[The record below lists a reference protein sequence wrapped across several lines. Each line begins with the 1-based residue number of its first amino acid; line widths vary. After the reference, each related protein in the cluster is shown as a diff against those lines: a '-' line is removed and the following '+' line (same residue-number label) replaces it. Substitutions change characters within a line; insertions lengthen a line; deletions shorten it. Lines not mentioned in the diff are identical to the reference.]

1 MSSTPEFEL
10 GDYLKPGERFTFE
23 PPKFHIEGLLPDRG
37 VCLVTGAPNVGKST
51 WILWLLFQLQGGIF
65 ERDDGAEG
73 WWGVNSL
80 FIALEGQD
88 QLKEAWYSFAN
99 ATPEHQLIEGIH
111 RHRNRVA
118 IATPTGFNIT
128 DIEHVEALKREVS
141 SADREMAEFFYN
153 GGKNHIV
160 VLDSLSGALRGQ
172 DENSAAVMSAA
183 AAGLQHLAGG
193 TWQDDDGE
201 VRGGDSKCLV
211 IVLHHPT
218 KNSNDPR
225 GSGALVAG
233 TDCALHISQQG
244 EVLTV
249 KNTRARGF
257 ARGAKRRY
265 TRRIEAWC
273 DLAKADSPDFSR
285 VEFDEIP
292 DAPAPTKAAPT
303 ATFAAPAAR
312 AAEPPPRAAEPAP
325 APKPPAHPA
334 ERLKGRAAACWA
346 ALELPPGGA
355 MGLEEAK
362 AFCTQHPAFA
372 DVPKDRVG
380 DRWKAVV
387 SALENKGL
395 VKNGAVVNPA
405 D

>member
-37 VCLVTGAPNVGKST
+37 VCLLTGPPGVGKST
-51 WILWLLFQLQGGIF
+51 WILWLLYVLRGYLF

-80 FIALEGQD
+80 YIALEGQD

-118 IATPTGFNIT
+118 IATPTGFDIT
-128 DIEHVEALKREVS
+128 NLEHVEALKREVS
-141 SADREMAEFFYN
+141 RADHEMAEFFYT
-153 GGKNHIV
+153 GGKNHII

-172 DENSAAVMSAA
+172 DENSSAVMSSA
-183 AAGLQHLAGG
+183 AAGLQHLARG
-193 TWQDDDGE
+193 TWKDDDGE
-201 VRGGDSKCLV
+201 EHGWDGEALV

-218 KNSNDPR
+218 KHSNDPR

-233 TDCALHISQQG
+233 VDCALHITQQR

-257 ARGAKRRY
+257 ARGATRRY
-265 TRRIEAWC
+265 TRRIESWC
-273 DLAKADSPDFSR
+273 DLVTQDSTEYTR
-285 VEFDEIP
+285 VEFD
-292 DAPAPTKAAPT
+292 DLTAPAPTASPVEAP
-303 ATFAAPAAR
+303 PR

-325 APKPPAHPA
+325 APKHPA
-334 ERLKGRAAACWA
+334 GRLKGRAAACWA
-346 ALELPPGGA
+346 ALEVPPGGA
-355 MGLEEAK
+355 RRLEEAR

-372 DVPKDRVG
+372 DVPPGRVAH
-380 DRWKAVV
+380 RWSDVV
-387 SALENKGL
+387 GALKTAGL
-395 VKNGAVVNPA
+395 VADGRVVNPTT
-405 D
+405 

>member
-1 MSSTPEFEL
+1 MSGTPEFEL

-23 PPKFHIEGLLPDRG
+23 PPDFHIEGLIPDRG
-37 VCLVTGAPNVGKST
+37 VCLATGSPNVGKST
-51 WILWLLFQLQGGIF
+51 FMLWLLFQLRGGIF

-73 WWGVNSL
+73 WRGVTAL
-80 FIALEGQD
+80 FVALEGQD

-99 ATPEHQLIEGIH
+99 ATPKHQLIEGIH
-111 RHRNRVA
+111 RSRNHVA
-118 IATPTGFNIT
+118 IATPTGFDIT
-128 DIEHVEALKREVS
+128 NLAHVEALKREVS

-153 GGKNHIV
+153 GGENYII

-201 VRGGDSKCLV
+201 VHGGDSKCLV

-233 TDCALHISQQG
+233 VDCALHITQQRD
-244 EVLTV
+244 VLTV

-257 ARGAKRRY
+257 ARGATRRY
-265 TRRIEAWC
+265 TRRIESWC
-273 DLAKADSPDFSR
+273 DLVTQDSTEYTR
-285 VEFDEIP
+285 VEFDDIT
-292 DAPAPTKAAPT
+292 DAPAPAPPT
-303 ATFAAPAAR
+303 GHAKAAPAAP
-312 AAEPPPRAAEPAP
+312 APPP

-334 ERLKGRAAACWA
+334 ARLKGRAAACWA
-346 ALELPPGGA
+346 ALELPPGGV
-355 MGLEEAK
+355 MGLAEAK
-362 AFCTQHPAFA
+362 VFCTQHPAFA
-372 DVPKDRVG
+372 EVPPGRVANRWGDVVG
-380 DRWKAVV
+380 AWRTA
-387 SALENKGL
+387 GL
-395 VKNGAVVNPA
+395 VDDTGMVSSPA
-405 D
+405 T

>member
-10 GDYLKPGERFTFE
+10 GDYLKPGERFYFE
-23 PPKFHIEGLLPDRG
+23 PPNFHIEGLLPDRG

-73 WWGVNSL
+73 WGGVNSL

-99 ATPEHQLIEGIH
+99 ATPKHQLIEGIH
-111 RHRNRVA
+111 RHRNHVA
-118 IATPTGFNIT
+118 IATPAGFNIAS
-128 DIEHVEALKREVS
+128 IEHVEALKREVS
-141 SADREMAEFFYN
+141 RADDEMAEVFYN
-153 GGKNHIV
+153 GGKNHII

-233 TDCALHISQQG
+233 TDCALHITQQR

-257 ARGAKRRY
+257 ARGATRRY
-265 TRRIEAWC
+265 TRRIESWC
-273 DLAKADSPDFSR
+273 DLVTQDSTEYTR
-285 VEFDEIP
+285 VEFDDIT
-292 DAPAPTKAAPT
+292 DAPATAPT
-303 ATFAAPAAR
+303 ASPVEA
-312 AAEPPPRAAEPAP
+312 PPRAAAPAP
-325 APKPPAHPA
+325 APKPPARPA
-334 ERLKGRAAACWA
+334 ERLKGRAAACWGVLGLA
-346 ALELPPGGA
+346 PGEAIALYD
-355 MGLEEAK
+355 AK
-362 AFCTQHPAFA
+362 ATCTTSPAFA
-372 DVPKDRVG
+372 AVAPGRVSNRWGDVVG
-380 DRWKAVV
+380 AWRTA
-387 SALENKGL
+387 GL
-395 VKNGAVVNPA
+395 VDDMGMVRNPA
-405 D
+405 T

>member
-1 MSSTPEFEL
+1 MNKS
-10 GDYLKPGERFTFE
+10 
-23 PPKFHIEGLLPDRG
+23 
-37 VCLVTGAPNVGKST
+37 CLVYK
-51 WILWLLFQLQGGIF
+51 
-65 ERDDGAEG
+65 
-73 WWGVNSL
+73 
-80 FIALEGQD
+80 
-88 QLKEAWYSFAN
+88 
-99 ATPEHQLIEGIH
+99 HQLIEGIH
-111 RHRNRVA
+111 RHRNHVA

-128 DIEHVEALKREVS
+128 SLEHVEALKREVS
-141 SADREMAEFFYN
+141 SADREMADFFYT
-153 GGKNHIV
+153 GGANHII
-160 VLDSLSGALRGQ
+160 VLDSLSAALRGR
-172 DENSAAVMSAA
+172 DENSSAVMSSA
-183 AAGLQHLAGG
+183 AAGLQHLARG
-193 TWQDDDGE
+193 TWKDDDGE
-201 VRGGDSKCLV
+201 EHGWDGEALV

-218 KNSNDPR
+218 KHSNDPR

-233 TDCALHISQQG
+233 VDCAVHITQQG
-244 EVLTV
+244 DVLTV

-257 ARGAKRRY
+257 SRGATRRY
-265 TRRIEAWC
+265 TRRIESWC
-273 DLAKADSPDFSR
+273 DLVERDSPDFTR

-355 MGLEEAK
+355 TGLEEAR

>member
-10 GDYLKPGERFTFE
+10 GDYLKPGERFYFK
-23 PPKFHIEGLLPDRG
+23 PPNFHIEGLLPDRG

-51 WILWLLFQLQGGIF
+51 LILWLLFQLRGGIF

-73 WWGVNSL
+73 WWGVNAL

-88 QLKEAWYSFAN
+88 QLKEAWYSFTQSIPA
-99 ATPEHQLIEGIH
+99 HQVLEGIH
-111 RHRNRVA
+111 RSRNHVA
-118 IATPTGFNIT
+118 IATPTGFDTTNLG
-128 DIEHVEALKREVS
+128 HVEALKREVS
-141 SADREMAEFFYN
+141 RADSEMAEFYYG
-153 GGKNHIV
+153 GGKNHII

-193 TWQDDDGE
+193 TWHDDDGD
-201 VRGGDSKCLV
+201 VHGWDSKCLV

-218 KNSNDPR
+218 KNGNDPR
-225 GSGALVAG
+225 GSGALIAG
-233 TDCALHISQQG
+233 VDCALHITQQR

-257 ARGAKRRY
+257 ARGATRRY
-265 TRRIEAWC
+265 TRRLESWC
-273 DLAKADSPDFSR
+273 DLVTQDSTEYTR
-285 VEFDEIP
+285 VEFDDIT
-292 DAPAPTKAAPT
+292 DAPAPV
-303 ATFAAPAAR
+303 PAAR
-312 AAEPPPRAAEPAP
+312 AAESPPKAAPAAP
-325 APKPPAHPA
+325 APPPAMKPPAHPA

-346 ALELPPGGA
+346 VLALPPGEA
-355 MGLEEAK
+355 IDVAQAK
-362 AFCTQHPAFA
+362 ATCTASPAFA
-372 DVPKDRVG
+372 DVPKDRAG

-395 VKNGAVVNPA
+395 VKNGAVVNPTT

>member
-23 PPKFHIEGLLPDRG
+23 PPNFNIEGLLPDRG

-80 FIALEGQD
+80 YIALEGQD

-111 RHRNRVA
+111 RHRNHVA
-118 IATPTGFNIT
+118 IATPDGFTIT
-128 DIEHVEALKREVS
+128 NLEHVEALKREVS
-141 SADREMAEFFYN
+141 RADHEMAEFFYA
-153 GGKNHIV
+153 GGKNHII
-160 VLDSLSGALRGQ
+160 VLDSLSGALRGA

-193 TWQDDDGE
+193 TWRDDDGG
-201 VRGGDSKCLV
+201 VHGWDSKCLV

-225 GSGALVAG
+225 GSGVLVAG
-233 TDCALHISQQG
+233 VDCALHVAQQG
-244 EVLTV
+244 DVLTV

-265 TRRIEAWC
+265 TRRIESWC
-273 DLAKADSPDFSR
+273 DLVTQDSTEYTR
-285 VEFDEIP
+285 VEFDAIA
-292 DAPAPTKAAPT
+292 DAPAPV
-303 ATFAAPAAR
+303 PAAR
-312 AAEPPPRAAEPAP
+312 PAEPPPRAAEPAP

-380 DRWKAVV
+380 DRWKAVM

>member
-1 MSSTPEFEL
+1 MSGTPEFEL

-37 VCLVTGAPNVGKST
+37 VCLLTGAANIGKST
-51 WILWLLFQLQGGIF
+51 WLLWLLFQLQGGIF

-141 SADREMAEFFYN
+141 RADREMADFFYN
-153 GGKNHIV
+153 GGENYII

-193 TWQDDDGE
+193 TWQDDEGE

-233 TDCALHISQQG
+233 VDCALHITQQR

-257 ARGAKRRY
+257 ARGATRRY
-265 TRRIEAWC
+265 TRRIESWC
-273 DLAKADSPDFSR
+273 DLVTQDSTEYTR
-285 VEFDEIP
+285 VEFDDITEAP
-292 DAPAPTKAAPT
+292 APAPTASPVEA
-303 ATFAAPAAR
+303 
-312 AAEPPPRAAEPAP
+312 PPRAAEPAP
-325 APKPPAHPA
+325 APKPPTHPA

-346 ALELPPGGA
+346 ALEVTPGGA
-355 MGLEEAK
+355 MGLAEAR
-362 AFCTQHPAFA
+362 AFCTTSGAFG

>member
-1 MSSTPEFEL
+1 MSNQISIGAKLLP
-10 GDYLKPGERFTFE
+10 R
-23 PPKFHIEGLLPDRG
+23 GLLAR
-37 VCLVTGAPNVGKST
+37 
-51 WILWLLFQLQGGIF
+51 
-65 ERDDGAEG
+65 
-73 WWGVNSL
+73 
-80 FIALEGQD
+80 
-88 QLKEAWYSFAN
+88 
-99 ATPEHQLIEGIH
+99 
-111 RHRNRVA
+111 
-118 IATPTGFNIT
+118 
-128 DIEHVEALKREVS
+128 
-141 SADREMAEFFYN
+141 
-153 GGKNHIV
+153 
-160 VLDSLSGALRGQ
+160 
-172 DENSAAVMSAA
+172 
-183 AAGLQHLAGG
+183 G
-193 TWQDDDGE
+193 TWKDDDGE
-201 VRGGDSKCLV
+201 EHGWDSEALV

-233 TDCALHISQQG
+233 VDCALHITQQG
-244 EVLTV
+244 DVLTV

-265 TRRIEAWC
+265 TRRIESWC
-273 DLAKADSPDFSR
+273 DLVTQDSTEYTR
-285 VEFDEIP
+285 VEFD
-292 DAPAPTKAAPT
+292 DLTAPAPTASPVEA
-303 ATFAAPAAR
+303 
-312 AAEPPPRAAEPAP
+312 PPRAAEPPP

-372 DVPKDRVG
+372 AVPKDRVG
-380 DRWKAVV
+380 DRWKAVM

>member
-1 MSSTPEFEL
+1 MSGTPEFEL

-23 PPKFHIEGLLPDRG
+23 PPNFHIEGLLPDRG

-51 WILWLLFQLQGGIF
+51 WILWLLFQLQGDIF

-73 WWGVNSL
+73 WCGVDSL
-80 FIALEGQD
+80 FVAMEGHD

-111 RHRNRVA
+111 RHRNHVA
-118 IATPTGFNIT
+118 IATPAGFNIT
-128 DIEHVEALKREVS
+128 NLEHVEALKREVS

-153 GGKNHIV
+153 GGKNHII

-193 TWQDDDGE
+193 TWQDDEGE
-201 VRGGDSKCLV
+201 VHGGDSKCLV
-211 IVLHHPT
+211 IVLHHPA

-233 TDCALHISQQG
+233 TDCALHITQQR

-257 ARGAKRRY
+257 ARGATRRY
-265 TRRIEAWC
+265 TRRIESWC
-273 DLAKADSPDFSR
+273 DLVTQDSTEYTR
-285 VEFDEIP
+285 VEFDAIA
-292 DAPAPTKAAPT
+292 DAPAPV
-303 ATFAAPAAR
+303 PAAR
-312 AAEPPPRAAEPAP
+312 AAEPPSRAAEPAP

-334 ERLKGRAAACWA
+334 ARLKGRAAACWA
-346 ALELPPGGA
+346 ALELPPGGSIDVA
-355 MGLEEAK
+355 QAK
-362 AFCTQHPAFA
+362 ATCTTSQAFV
-372 DVPKDRVG
+372 DVAPGRVANRWG
-380 DRWKAVV
+380 DVV
-387 SALENKGL
+387 GAWRTAGL
-395 VKNGAVVNPA
+395 VDDTGMVRNPA
-405 D
+405 T

>member
-37 VCLVTGAPNVGKST
+37 VCLLTGPPGIGKTT
-51 WILWLLFQLQGGIF
+51 WVLWLLYVLRGYLF

-80 FIALEGQD
+80 YIALEGQD

-111 RHRNRVA
+111 RHRNHVA
-118 IATPTGFNIT
+118 IATPTGFDIAN
-128 DIEHVEALKREVS
+128 IEHVEALKREVS
-141 SADREMAEFFYN
+141 RADHEMAEVFYN
-153 GGKNHIV
+153 GGKNHII

-172 DENSAAVMSAA
+172 DENSSAVMSSA
-183 AAGLQHLAGG
+183 AAGLQHLARG
-193 TWQDDDGE
+193 TWKDDDGE
-201 VRGGDSKCLV
+201 EHGWDGEALV

-218 KNSNDPR
+218 KHSNDPR

-233 TDCALHISQQG
+233 VDCALHVSQQG
-244 EVLTV
+244 DVLTV

-257 ARGAKRRY
+257 AKGATRRY
-265 TRRIEAWC
+265 TRRIESWC
-273 DLAKADSPDFSR
+273 DLVTQDSTEYTR
-285 VEFDEIP
+285 VEFD
-292 DAPAPTKAAPT
+292 DLTAPAPTASPVEA
-303 ATFAAPAAR
+303 
-312 AAEPPPRAAEPAP
+312 PPRAAEPPP

-372 DVPKDRVG
+372 AVPKDRVG
-380 DRWKAVV
+380 DRWKAVM

>member
-37 VCLVTGAPNVGKST
+37 VCLLTGPPGIGKTT
-51 WILWLLFQLQGGIF
+51 WVLWLLYVLRGYLF

-80 FIALEGQD
+80 YIALEGQD

-118 IATPTGFNIT
+118 IATPTGFDIT
-128 DIEHVEALKREVS
+128 NLEHVGALKREVS
-141 SADREMAEFFYN
+141 SADREMADFFYT
-153 GGKNHIV
+153 GGANHII
-160 VLDSLSGALRGQ
+160 VLDSLSAALRGQ
-172 DENSAAVMSAA
+172 DENSSAVMSSA
-183 AAGLQHLAGG
+183 AAGLQHLARG
-193 TWQDDDGE
+193 TWKDDDGE
-201 VRGGDSKCLV
+201 EHGWDGEALV

-218 KNSNDPR
+218 KHSNDPR

-233 TDCALHISQQG
+233 VDCALHITQQG
-244 EVLTV
+244 DVLTV

-257 ARGAKRRY
+257 AKGATRRY
-265 TRRIEAWC
+265 TRRIESWC
-273 DLAKADSPDFSR
+273 DLVTQDSTEYTR
-285 VEFDEIP
+285 VEFD
-292 DAPAPTKAAPT
+292 DLTAPAPTASPVEA
-303 ATFAAPAAR
+303 
-312 AAEPPPRAAEPAP
+312 PPRAAEPPP

-372 DVPKDRVG
+372 AVPKDRVG

>member
-23 PPKFHIEGLLPDRG
+23 PPNFHIEGLLPDRG
-37 VCLVTGAPNVGKST
+37 VCLMSGPPNVGKST
-51 WILWLLFQLQGGIF
+51 WILWLLFQLRGGLF
-65 ERDDGAEG
+65 ERDDGAAG
-73 WWGVNSL
+73 WWGVNAL
-80 FIALEGQD
+80 FIAMEGQD

-111 RHRNRVA
+111 RHRNHVA
-118 IATPTGFNIT
+118 IATPTGFDIAN
-128 DIEHVEALKREVS
+128 IEHVEALKREVS
-141 SADREMAEFFYN
+141 RADHEMAEFFYT
-153 GGKNHIV
+153 GGENHII

-201 VRGGDSKCLV
+201 VHGWDSKCLV
-211 IVLHHPT
+211 IVLHHPA

-233 TDCALHISQQG
+233 VDCALHITQQG
-244 EVLTV
+244 DVLTV

-265 TRRIEAWC
+265 TRRIESWC
-273 DLAKADSPDFSR
+273 DLVTQDSTEYTR
-285 VEFDEIP
+285 VEFDAIN
-292 DAPAPTKAAPT
+292 DAPAPAPT
-303 ATFAAPAAR
+303 ASPVEA
-312 AAEPPPRAAEPAP
+312 PPRAAEPAP

-362 AFCTQHPAFA
+362 AFCTQHPAFG

>member
-37 VCLVTGAPNVGKST
+37 VCLLTGPPGIGKTT
-51 WILWLLFQLQGGIF
+51 WVLWLLYVLRGYLF

-73 WWGVNSL
+73 WWGVNAL

-111 RHRNRVA
+111 RHRNHVA
-118 IATPTGFNIT
+118 IATPTGFDISNIA
-128 DIEHVEALKREVS
+128 HVEALKREVS
-141 SADREMAEFFYN
+141 RADHEMAEVFYN
-153 GGKNHIV
+153 GGKNHII

-172 DENSAAVMSAA
+172 DENSSAVMSSA
-183 AAGLQHLAGG
+183 AAGLQHLARG
-193 TWQDDDGE
+193 TWKDDDGE
-201 VRGGDSKCLV
+201 EHGWDGEALV

-218 KNSNDPR
+218 KHSNDPR

-233 TDCALHISQQG
+233 VDCALHVSQQG
-244 EVLTV
+244 DVLTV

-257 ARGAKRRY
+257 AKGATRRY
-265 TRRIEAWC
+265 TRRIESWC
-273 DLAKADSPDFSR
+273 DLVTQDSTEYTR
-285 VEFDEIP
+285 VEFDDITEAP
-292 DAPAPTKAAPT
+292 APAPTASPVEA
-303 ATFAAPAAR
+303 
-312 AAEPPPRAAEPAP
+312 PPRAAEPAP
-325 APKPPAHPA
+325 APKPPTHPA

-346 ALELPPGGA
+346 ALEVTPGGA
-355 MGLEEAK
+355 MGLAEAR
-362 AFCTQHPAFA
+362 AFCTTSPAFG